1 MPYNFTAPVDFR
13 LSQDPPDNLDPET
26 KAAFVEVYNTL
37 QQIFDTFVT
46 LCGIGSQS
54 YELWSE
60 LAGSTS
66 TLLAGNLNRLYVK
79 TDEAIQV
86 GAAVAFK
93 DVGGELRVINAN
105 AADNTKV
112 CRGFSAGPQTNAAN
126 QFIEV
131 IIHSGKVAISGLTIG
146 RSYYLSTSNGQIQN
160 VAPTGTGNIQ
170 QYLGFAVSPTVLAFN
185 INSFTQL

>member
-1 MPYNFTAPVDFR
+1 MAFNFTAPVDFR
-13 LSQDPPDNLDPET
+13 LSQDPPDNLDPEV
-26 KAAFVEVYNTL
+26 KAAFVEIYNSL

-46 LCGIGSQS
+46 YCGIGPQG

-60 LAGSTS
+60 LAGTTS

-93 DVGGELRVINAN
+93 NVGGELRVINAN
-105 AADNTKV
+105 ATNDTKV
-112 CRGFSAGPQTNAAN
+112 CRGFSAGPVANAAN

-131 IIHSGKVAISGLTIG
+131 IIHSGKVAISGLTPG
-146 RSYYLSTSNGQIQN
+146 TSYYLSLSDGQIQST
-160 VAPTGTGNIQ
+160 APTTPGNIE
-170 QYLGFAVSPTVLAFN
+170 QYVGFAVTSTVLAFN
-185 INSFTQL
+185 INSFRKL